1 MKRCPACG
9 RKVDERLMNCPACG
23 GRWEPDGGFAMA
35 PSASGL
41 PAGRQ
46 TWHRDSRKRR
56 LVLVAVA
63 VGLFDL
69 VTIAVCLLVFFLR

>member
-1 MKRCPACG
+1 
-9 RKVDERLMNCPACG
+9 
-23 GRWEPDGGFAMA
+23 MA